1 MGAPAAETSG
11 LPKGVHMSRAR
22 DAPYHEGALTIDR
35 TAFETYRQ
43 PAGKASG
50 LWRLALGTLIIVI
63 CWAMTSLLAIV
74 GGVFLV
80 SRWLDGQ
87 AGMPDMAT
95 FATTPTGVL
104 TVLASF
110 CGIWIGTWIAMRFVH
125 RETLSVLFGNS
136 RRISRSGFV
145 KGLAAVFITSLL
157 SEVLI
162 YPLQPGIARGAIGL
176 TAWLLALVPIAA
188 LTLVQTSS
196 EELLF
201 RGYLPRGLA
210 RRFSSPVVWALL
222 PTAAFTALH
231 WSPANSFA
239 INICIMISIG
249 AFAIV
254 LMLLVYA
261 TGNLGAAFGAHL
273 ANNLTGFLLISHQE
287 SYNAFALFTA
297 RPLEGP
303 GWTPLDAALLSLI
316 GLVSSGLTALL
327 LLHPRSPLKVDA
339 DRG

>member
-1 MGAPAAETSG
+1 MLSNAPPDAFATRTILSINPAASE
-11 LPKGVHMSRAR
+11 A
-22 DAPYHEGALTIDR
+22 
-35 TAFETYRQ
+35 YRQ
-43 PAGKASG
+43 SAGEKAT
-50 LWRLALGTLIIVI
+50 LPRLALGTLIIVI
-63 CWAMTSLLAIV
+63 CWALTSLLAIV

-80 SRWLDGQ
+80 SRWQGADT
-87 AGMPDMAT
+87 GMPNMAT
-95 FATTPTGVL
+95 FTATPAGVL

-110 CGIWIGTWIAMRFVH
+110 CGIWIGAWIAMRFVH
-125 RETLSVLFGNS
+125 RQSLSALFGDS
-136 RRISRSGFV
+136 RRISLNGFG
-145 KGLAAVFITSLL
+145 KGLAAVALTSLA

-176 TAWLLALVPIAA
+176 SAWLLALVPIAA
-188 LTLVQTSS
+188 LTFVQTSS

-210 RRFSSPVVWALL
+210 LRFRSPVVWALL
-222 PTAAFTALH
+222 PTVAFTALH
-231 WSPANSFA
+231 WSPANSLP
-239 INICIMISIG
+239 INICIMVSIG
-249 AFAIV
+249 AFAGV
-254 LMLLVYA
+254 LMLLVTA

-273 ANNLTGFLLISHQE
+273 ANNLFGFLLISHQE

-303 GWTPLDAALLSLI
+303 GWTGMDAALLSLI

-327 LLHPRSPLKVDA
+327 LLHPRSPLKVTA

>member
-1 MGAPAAETSG
+1 VRAP
-11 LPKGVHMSRAR
+11 
-22 DAPYHEGALTIDR
+22 LTADR
-35 TAFETYRQ
+35 TAFDTYRRS
-43 PAGKASG
+43 AGEKATVP
-50 LWRLALGTLIIVI
+50 RLALGTAIIVV
-63 CWAMTSLLAIV
+63 CWALSSILAIV

-80 SRWLDGQ
+80 ARLGSGG
-87 AGMPDMAT
+87 AMPDMAAFT
-95 FATTPTGVL
+95 ATPAGVL

-110 CGIWIGTWIAMRFVH
+110 CGIWIGAWIAMRLVH
-125 RETLSVLFGNS
+125 GETLSALFGGS
-136 RRISRSGFV
+136 RRLSWNGFA
-145 KGLAAVFITSLL
+145 KGLVAVLLTSLL

-162 YPLQPGIARGAIGL
+162 YPLQPAIARGTIGVA
-176 TAWLLALVPIAA
+176 AWLVALVPIAA
-188 LTLVQTSS
+188 LTFVQTSS

-210 RRFSSPVVWALL
+210 RRFKSPIAWALL

-231 WSPANSFA
+231 WNGANSLA
-239 INICIMISIG
+239 INLCVMVSIG
-249 AFAIV
+249 AFAAV
-254 LMLLVYA
+254 LMRLVCA

-303 GWTPLDAALLSLI
+303 GWTGTEAVVLSLI

-327 LLHPRSPLKVDA
+327 LLHPRSPLKVEA

>member
-1 MGAPAAETSG
+1 LA
-11 LPKGVHMSRAR
+11 
-22 DAPYHEGALTIDR
+22 IDR
-35 TAFETYRQ
+35 TAFGTYRRS
-43 PAGKASG
+43 AGEKVT
-50 LWRLALGTLIIVI
+50 LPRLALGTLIIVV
-63 CWAMTSLLAIV
+63 CWALSSLVAIV

-80 SRWLDGQ
+80 SRWQDGE

-110 CGIWIGTWIAMRFVH
+110 CGIWIGAWIAMRFVH
-125 RETLSVLFGNS
+125 GERLSVLFGNS
-136 RRISRSGFV
+136 RRLSLDGFG
-145 KGLAAVFITSLL
+145 KGLVAVLLTSLL

-162 YPLQPGIARGAIGL
+162 YPLQPEVARGTIGIL
-176 TAWLLALVPIAA
+176 AWLVALVPIAA
-188 LTLVQTSS
+188 LTFVQTSS

-210 RRFSSPVVWALL
+210 KRFGSPLIWAVL
-222 PTAAFTALH
+222 PLVAFTALH
-231 WSPANSFA
+231 WNGANSLP
-239 INICIMISIG
+239 INICVMVSIG

-254 LMLLVYA
+254 LMLLVHA

-303 GWTPLDAALLSLI
+303 GWTGTDALLLSLI

-327 LLHPRSPLKVDA
+327 LLHPRSPLKVEADTGDA
-339 DRG
+339 GI